1 MRRYAEMSYLEVW
14 YDTIDEREML
24 DALSARVRRNAERAI
39 DKARAK
45 GHIRSLDKLTERVN
59 GEARIV
65 ENVPLIV
72 RETHTERGAPVR
84 EALNGM
90 LGAYLDSL
98 SVDRRRLLARYRL
111 VDAARKVV
119 GVGSVGTACW
129 VLLLLGVDEDDPL
142 FLQVKEAKESVLA
155 PYVDLPLTSTNQG
168 QRVVIGQRATQ
179 GSPDIFLGWG
189 EAEGKHFYVRQLA
202 DMKGS
207 ASFAEGD
214 QEGIGRFIEYCGLCG
229 WALALA
235 HAKSGDPAMIAG
247 YCGNSAVLDDAITK
261 FAQAYAKQTEQ
272 DHAALDKARRA
283 GRITAA
289 AGRVV

>member
-1 MRRYAEMSYLEVW
+1 
-14 YDTIDEREML
+14 
-24 DALSARVRRNAERAI
+24 
-39 DKARAK
+39 
-45 GHIRSLDKLTERVN
+45 
-59 GEARIV
+59 
-65 ENVPLIV
+65 
-72 RETHTERGAPVR
+72 VR

-129 VLLLLGVDEDDPL
+129 VLLLQGVDEDDPL

-155 PYVDLPLTSTNQG
+155 PYVDLPMVSTNHG
-168 QRVVIGQRATQ
+168 HRVVIGQRATQ

-207 ASFAEGD
+207 ATFVEGD
-214 QEGIGRFIEYCGLCG
+214 DEGIGHFIEYFGLCG

-247 YCGNSAVLDDAITK
+247 YCGNSAALEDAITK
-261 FAQAYAKQTEQ
+261 FALAYAKQTEQ

-289 AGRVV
+289 AGKVV

>member
-1 MRRYAEMSYLEVW
+1 MRAAIRAVVALLLPWLAAACAGQTNQEFDMRLREMSG
-14 YDTIDEREML
+14 
-24 DALSARVRRNAERAI
+24 SNERA
-39 DKARAK
+39 
-45 GHIRSLDKLTERVN
+45 
-59 GEARIV
+59 
-65 ENVPLIV
+65 
-72 RETHTERGAPVR
+72 
-84 EALNGM
+84 
-90 LGAYLDSL
+90 
-98 SVDRRRLLARYRL
+98 
-111 VDAARKVV
+111 
-119 GVGSVGTACW
+119 
-129 VLLLLGVDEDDPL
+129 LLGGMGRIPDNSYQLDEDTKI
-142 FLQVKEAKESVLA
+142 LQWRWDTSYITGGWA
-155 PYVDLPLTSTNQG
+155 PTYQRVGWGMWMHDLPLASTNQG
-168 QRVVIGQRATQ
+168 QRVVLGQRATQ